1 MEKEYLAS
9 AEEVLEAQSTSADQ
23 GLTAAEA
30 QKRLAS
36 VGPNKLDEEEKT
48 PLWKRFFEQMAD
60 PMVIM
65 LLVAA
70 AISVITGF
78 IQGEP
83 EWADA
88 AIILSVVI
96 LNSVLGVVQEA
107 KSEQALEALQEM
119 SAAQSK
125 VIRDGKMSHMPSS
138 ELVPGDV
145 VLLEAGDSVPADC
158 RVLESASMKI
168 EEAALTGESVPVEK
182 HADAI
187 ALAADADDVPL
198 GDRKNMCYMGSTV
211 VYGRG
216 RAVVVGTGMNTEM
229 GKIATALTQAKKELT
244 PLQMKLN
251 ELSGIL
257 TKLVLAICVIIF
269 AVDIVRHFG
278 ELGSNPGMLLDTFMV
293 AVSLAVAAIP
303 EGLVAVVTIVLS
315 MGVTKMSKRQAIIR
329 KMTAVETLGCTQIIC
344 SDKTGTLTQNKMTVV
359 KHELACAEE
368 KFLAGMAL
376 CCDAKWD
383 EEKGEAVG
391 EPTECALVNDAAK
404 AGMQGLDVE
413 HPRVGEAPFD
423 SGRKMMSV
431 VVEEADGTFEQYTKG
446 GPDVV
451 LSRCTHVY
459 DNGEIVPMTDERREQ
474 ILAANKSMAD
484 QALRVLALSSRTYTE
499 KPSDFSP
506 EALEHDLVFCGLS
519 GMIDPVRPEVTAAI
533 AEAKEAGIRAVMI
546 TGDHIDTA
554 VAIAKD
560 LGIVSDASQ
569 AITGAQLDKISD
581 EEFKTRV
588 KDISVYARVQPEHK
602 ARIVDAWK
610 NLGNI
615 VAMTGDGVNDAPS
628 IKRADIGVGMGITGT
643 DVTKNVADMVLADD
657 NFATIIN
664 AVEEGRRIYDN
675 IRKVIQ
681 FLLSANIAEVLSV
694 FVATL
699 IGFTIFQPVQLL
711 WINLITDSLPALA
724 LGMEEAEGDVMKR
737 KPRNASDGVFAG
749 GMGLDI
755 AFQGIIITLLV
766 LASFFAGVYFD
777 MGYID
782 IADMIAGTA
791 DAEGVTMAFITLSM
805 VEIFH
810 SFNMRSRRASIFTMK
825 TQNKWLWGAAAL
837 ALALTVVP
845 VEVDVL
851 ANVFGFMPLPPH
863 ALLTALGLALLI
875 IPIME
880 VYKAIMRGIEKNKA

>member
-1 MEKEYLAS
+1 MKEYLAS
-9 AEEVLEAQSTSADQ
+9 AEEVLEEQSTSAAS

-30 QKRLAS
+30 QSRLAS

-48 PLWKRFFEQMAD
+48 PMWKRFFEQMGD

-96 LNSVLGVVQEA
+96 LNSVLGVIQEA

-125 VIRDGKMSHMPSS
+125 VIRDGKMVHMASS

-158 RVLESASMKI
+158 RVIESASMKI

-182 HADAI
+182 HADVI
-187 ALAADADDVPL
+187 SLAEGTDDVPL

-229 GKIATALTQAKKELT
+229 GKIASALTSAKKELT

-278 ELGSNPGMLLDTFMV
+278 ELGSNPAMMLDTFMV

-315 MGVTKMSKRQAIIR
+315 MGVTKMSRRQAIIR

-359 KHELACAEE
+359 KHELAADED

-376 CCDAKWD
+376 CSDAKYD
-383 EEKGEAVG
+383 AEKGEAVG

-404 AGMQGLDVE
+404 AGMTDLDSQR
-413 HPRVGEAPFD
+413 PRIGEAPFD

-431 VVEEADGTFEQYTKG
+431 VVKDVDGDYEQFTKG
-446 GPDVV
+446 APDVV
-451 LSRCTHVY
+451 IGLCTHVY
-459 DNGEIVPMTDERREQ
+459 DNGQVVELTDERRER
-474 ILAANKSMAD
+474 ILAANKAMAD
-484 QALRVLALSSRTYTE
+484 QALRVLALANRTYIEAPT
-499 KPSDFSP
+499 DFSP

-533 AEAKEAGIRAVMI
+533 VEAKEAGIRPVMI

-560 LGIVSDASQ
+560 LGIVEDASQ
-569 AITGAQLDKISD
+569 AITGAELDKISD
-581 EEFKTRV
+581 EDFKTRV
-588 KDISVYARVQPEHK
+588 TEISVYARVQPEHK

-610 NLGNI
+610 SLGNI

-737 KPRNASDGVFAG
+737 KPRKASDGVFAG
-749 GMGLDI
+749 GMGIDI
-755 AFQGIIITLLV
+755 AFQGVIITILV
-766 LASFFAGVYFD
+766 LASFFAGMYFHNGAIELSMLTD
-777 MGYID
+777 G
-782 IADMIAGTA
+782 IADP
-791 DAEGVTMAFITLSM
+791 EGVTMAFITLSM

-810 SFNMRSRRASIFTMK
+810 SFNMRSRRASIFSMK

-837 ALALTVVP
+837 AVVLTVVP
-845 VEVDVL
+845 VEVDFL
-851 ANVFGFMPLPPH
+851 AEVFGFMTLDPI
-863 ALLTALGLALLI
+863 ALFTALGLAFLI
-875 IPIME
+875 IPLME
-880 VYKAIMRGIEKNKA
+880 IYKAVMRRVEKNQD

>member
-9 AEEVLEAQSTSADQ
+9 VEDVLDAQSSNAEA
-23 GLTAAEA
+23 GLSAAEA
-30 QKRLAS
+30 AARLAS
-36 VGPNKLDEEEKT
+36 VGPNKLEEEEKT
-48 PLWKRFFEQMAD
+48 PMWKRFFEQMAD

-125 VIRDGKMSHMPSS
+125 VIRDGKLVQLPSS

-158 RVLESASMKI
+158 RVIESASMKI

-182 HADAI
+182 HAEQI
-187 ALAADADDVPL
+187 TLAADADDVPL

-216 RAVVVGTGMNTEM
+216 RAVVVGTGMKTEM
-229 GKIATALTQAKKELT
+229 GKIATALTNAKKELT

-278 ELGSNPGMLLDTFMV
+278 DLGSNPAMLLDTFMV

-315 MGVTKMSKRQAIIR
+315 MGVTKMSRRQAIIR

-359 KHELACAEE
+359 KHELACSEE

-376 CCDAKWD
+376 CSDAKWD

-404 AGMQGLDVE
+404 AGMKGLDVE

-431 VVEEADGTFEQYTKG
+431 VVEESDGTFEQYTKG

-459 DNGEIVPMTDERREQ
+459 DNDEIVPMTDERRER
-474 ILAANKSMAD
+474 ILAANKAMAD
-484 QALRVLALSSRTYTE
+484 QALRVLALSSRTYAE

-554 VAIAKD
+554 VAIARD
-560 LGIVSDASQ
+560 LGIVKDASQ
-569 AITGAQLDKISD
+569 AITGAELDKISD

-588 KDISVYARVQPEHK
+588 RDISVYARVQPEHK

-610 NLGNI
+610 SLGNI

-755 AFQGIIITLLV
+755 AFQGVIITLLV

-810 SFNMRSRRASIFTMK
+810 SFNMRSRRASIFSMK

-845 VEVDVL
+845 VEVDFL
-851 ANVFGFMPLPPH
+851 AEVFGFMPLPPH
-863 ALLTALGLALLI
+863 ALLTALGLAFLI

-880 VYKAIMRGIEKNKA
+880 VYKAIMRKVEKDA